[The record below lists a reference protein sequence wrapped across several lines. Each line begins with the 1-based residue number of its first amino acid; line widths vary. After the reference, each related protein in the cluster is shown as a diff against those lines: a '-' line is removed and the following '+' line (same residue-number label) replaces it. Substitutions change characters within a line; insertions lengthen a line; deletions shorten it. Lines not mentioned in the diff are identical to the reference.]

1 MNSIKT
7 IVDLIKQQK
16 MLPLFYHSDATVCL
30 GVVKALYASGVR
42 ILEFTNRGEFAL
54 ENFKAIVVERNKSM
68 KDLLLAVGTIRSV
81 EEVNAF
87 VEVGADFLVSP
98 IFDSAIHNTT
108 LRLNKIWIPGC
119 MTPTEIHTAEVAGCS
134 LIKLFP
140 GHLLGPAFVN
150 AIRDLFPKVDFVVTG
165 GVEANKDNLESWF
178 KSGVCA
184 LGMGSKLM
192 RQNLM
197 ASKDYST
204 IETESRKTLELIQS
218 ITK

>member
-1 MNSIKT
+1 
-7 IVDLIKQQK
+7 
-16 MLPLFYHSDATVCL
+16 
-30 GVVKALYASGVR
+30 
-42 ILEFTNRGEFAL
+42 
-54 ENFKAIVVERNKSM
+54 
-68 KDLLLAVGTIRSV
+68 
-81 EEVNAF
+81 
-87 VEVGADFLVSP
+87 
-98 IFDSAIHNTT
+98 
-108 LRLNKIWIPGC
+108 
-119 MTPTEIHTAEVAGCS
+119 
-134 LIKLFP
+134 
-140 GHLLGPAFVN
+140 LLGPAFVN

-184 LGMGSKLM
+184 LGMGSKLV

>member
-1 MNSIKT
+1 MNSRKT

-30 GVVKALYASGVR
+30 GVVKALYVSGVR

-54 ENFKAIVVERNKSM
+54 ENFKAIVAERNKSM

-140 GHLLGPAFVN
+140 GHLLSPAFVN
-150 AIRDLFPKVDFVVTG
+150 AIKDLFPKVDFVVTG

-184 LGMGSKLM
+184 VGMGSKLVS
-192 RQNLM
+192 QKLM
-197 ASKDYST
+197 DCKDYST
-204 IETESRKTLELIQS
+204 IETESRKTLELVQS